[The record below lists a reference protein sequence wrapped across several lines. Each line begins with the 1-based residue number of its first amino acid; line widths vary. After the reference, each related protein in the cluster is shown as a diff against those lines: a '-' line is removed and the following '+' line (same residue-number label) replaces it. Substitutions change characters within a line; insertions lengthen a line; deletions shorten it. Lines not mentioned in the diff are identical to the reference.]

1 MGFAYDTN
9 QLYIG
14 IDDAINEIR
23 FDPFANA
30 QAIVQSWLDSSDN
43 PEPGLKIDED
53 LVIRQVVDVSALLDA
68 MNFFTQT
75 ITFDTTTQTFTP
87 GDTLNQKYNKT
98 LADPAVFEMFET
110 GEILSSTVT
119 ATNTEVTVKVPET
132 GEGFREVKSFTT
144 TINDQATPLSTIE
157 VTDALNLTDRFYI
170 PNTVNIDNGVDAE
183 YTLTLDTD
191 YTYVWDEVNKKVTI
205 SFATPIVDG
214 KVQQE
219 QVSATDTIVADG
231 DATFNL
237 LNYPTDAPSSVVV
250 KDASAN
256 VLTTPAD
263 YTITVGTPVSTIE
276 FVIAPT
282 VDITVEYNENVDV
295 DENSLVDTI
304 KVNFS
309 DNGTFKY
316 ETVDGSDVVTD
327 LASLTTSGISGSS
340 DLRVSQYGGA
350 RRNVEVVTEN
360 SFNQMFADQHLEVLD
375 ASTGLRS
382 SLFNKELKQ
391 RQHGP
396 DKLETG
402 LEYKILDVGTNTD
415 AQANWNTVAGTTGVT
430 YAVGDTFTATSQV
443 AAEPNQ
449 GSAIT
454 NQGTFLKY
462 PKNDCTSFFIDYSL
476 KQADAT
482 NTYVRVGQIKAI
494 NGVPQGINQVKLSD
508 DNTEIWQDD
517 GDNIAEADEFSNIT
531 FTANIV
537 GDDVIF
543 KFTQDYDFETNIS
556 FTVKR
561 WTM

>member
-1 MGFAYDTN
+1 MATTNVKILLRRGLRKEIGADTLETGEMGFAYDTN

-53 LVIRQVVDVSALLDA
+53 LVIRQVVDVPALLDA

-205 SFATPIVDG
+205 SFTTPIVDG

-219 QVSATDTIVADG
+219 QVSATDIIVADG

-250 KDASAN
+250 KDANAN

-276 FVIAPT
+276 FVTAPT

-327 LASLTTSGISGSS
+327 LASLTTTGISGSS

-360 SFNQMFADQHLEVLD
+360 SFNQMFADQHLESLD
-375 ASTGLRS
+375 ATTGLRS
-382 SLFNKELKQ
+382 SLFKKELK
-391 RQHGP
+391 
-396 DKLETG
+396 
-402 LEYKILDVGTNTD
+402 
-415 AQANWNTVAGTTGVT
+415 TT
-430 YAVGDTFTATSQV
+430 A
-443 AAEPNQ
+443 
-449 GSAIT
+449 
-454 NQGTFLKY
+454 GTFLRY
-462 PKNDCTSFFIDYSL
+462 SKNDCTSFFIDYSL
-476 KQADAT
+476 KQT
-482 NTYVRVGQIKAI
+482 NTVNTYVRVGQIKVI
-494 NGVPQGINQVKLSD
+494 NGVPQGINKVKLSD

-517 GDNIAEADEFSNIT
+517 GDNIADADEFSNIT
-531 FTANIV
+531 FSSEID
-537 GDDVIF
+537 GEEI
-543 KFTQDYDFETNIS
+543 KFNYTQDAGYETEIS